1 MNAAPKKS
9 LLPAQA
15 PASTEPLAW
24 AVGAD
29 EPAIDTGWLTSA
41 QHKLV
46 YAASGVLH
54 LQVGD
59 AQWLLPP
66 QRAAWLRM
74 GTEHRLYATEP
85 VSLRT
90 VHLSAILADAP
101 PPEVALFDVVPLA
114 REMILEA
121 VRWGADRDASDE
133 RANRFFLAFAAM
145 LGDWVGHSRQYR
157 LPNAR
162 TPELQRAMAFAIA
175 HLKEEPT
182 IDDAARLAGVSPR
195 TLARRFR
202 DDAGTTWREFL
213 HDARMMRAMEL
224 LADRNRSVTETAYAV
239 GFNSLGAFT
248 RAFVDFT
255 GERPRDYHRRAT
267 DTPE

>member
-1 MNAAPKKS
+1 MNATPQRSALPISAPS
-9 LLPAQA
+9 SRL
-15 PASTEPLAW
+15 LAW
-24 AVGAD
+24 AVAAD
-29 EPAIDTGWLTSA
+29 EPSFDTGWTKTG

-66 QRAAWLRM
+66 QRAAWLRA
-74 GTEHRLYATEP
+74 GVEHRLHASEP
-85 VSLRT
+85 VSLRI
-90 VHLSAILADAP
+90 VHLSASLADAP
-101 PPEVALFDVVPLA
+101 PVEVGLFEVVPLA

-121 VRWGADRDASDE
+121 VRWGADRNPEDE

-145 LGDWVGHSRQYR
+145 LDDWVGRSRTYR
-157 LPNAR
+157 LPVAR
-162 TPELQRAMAFAIA
+162 TPELQRAMAFAME
-175 HLKEEPT
+175 HLNEEPT
-182 IDDAARLAGVSPR
+182 IEDAARLAGVSPR

-213 HDARMMRAMEL
+213 HDARMMKAMEL
-224 LADRNRSVTETAYAV
+224 LADPNRSVTETAYAV

-267 DTPE
+267 DIPE